1 MKRSPQL
8 VLLSW
13 DHHHGLVL
21 ALRIRRELA
30 GADATALGRLLADL
44 LLTWDARLLPHF
56 RVEQECLLARLVRH
70 VSSDDELITRTLG
83 DHLSMAALVATMRDR
98 PDPEVRR
105 DAIHRFG
112 EALRTHIRWEEKVL
126 FDATQ
131 RRLDDVEL
139 LALGGEIAAQLPVLD
154 DLFGSVERSVRRR
167 RSPPPHEPPAAATN
181 PSPPRLD
188 TGERSGC
195 HRNSEHLPDKDRG
208 QSTCN

>member
-1 MKRSPQL
+1 MDRDRTSGSTLDLERRLTSKRGVSAMKRSPQL

-112 EALRTHIRWEEKVL
+112 EALRTHIRWEEEVL
-126 FDATQ
+126 FEATQ
-131 RRLDDVEL
+131 RRPQEL
-139 LALGGEIAAQLPVLD
+139 LALDGDTHRA
-154 DLFGSVERSVRRR
+154 
-167 RSPPPHEPPAAATN
+167 
-181 PSPPRLD
+181 PPRLSPARPWSQAAD
-188 TGERSGC
+188 EFRSYHGDGPSQRR
-195 HRNSEHLPDKDRG
+195 HRGSP
-208 QSTCN
+208 C